1 MGKINIARVIL
12 GGLLAGLVINIS
24 EYVLNTYVIADDAAA
39 MLERFGLP
47 QTGMHQIGVFL
58 VMTFILGII
67 MVFTYAAMRPR
78 FGAGVKTAI
87 IAAVTLWP
95 VSLFGTIVD
104 GVLGIVPGDML
115 PVIVVWSLAEMV
127 IGSVAGA
134 WLYKEAAPG
143 L

>member
-1 MGKINIARVIL
+1 
-12 GGLLAGLVINIS
+12 LAGLVINIS
-24 EYVLNTYVIADDAAA
+24 EYVLNTYVIADDSAA

-47 QTGMHQIGVFL
+47 QMGMHQVGVFL

-78 FGAGVKTAI
+78 FGAGAKTAI

-95 VSLFGTIVD
+95 VSLVGTIVD
-104 GVLGIVPGDML
+104 GVLGIVPQDML
-115 PVIVVWSLAEMV
+115 HVVVVWSLVEMV

-134 WLYKEAAPG
+134 WVYKEAAPG
-143 L
+143 M

>member
-1 MGKINIARVIL
+1 
-12 GGLLAGLVINIS
+12 
-24 EYVLNTYVIADDAAA
+24 
-39 MLERFGLP
+39 
-47 QTGMHQIGVFL
+47 
-58 VMTFILGII
+58 
-67 MVFTYAAMRPR
+67 
-78 FGAGVKTAI
+78 
-87 IAAVTLWP
+87 